1 MKFLDDYLYINIIYR
16 VILHMKIIIVEGTDR
31 TGKDTLINELKNMS
45 NHTLIIHCGKPVGN
59 TLKEQNRNQNI
70 LFNDYLKKIYEDKY
84 FGVCDLI
91 IFNRAWYGEY
101 VYGTIYRERDKEDV
115 LKMINCVEQDL
126 KLFNNAKC
134 KTKLDGVYYI
144 QLINDSTK
152 LALSN
157 DDGNSISI
165 DENNILRETSLFHEI
180 FNKSQIKKKMII
192 VNDGDKF
199 RDKNEILK
207 EALDFINQ

>member
-1 MKFLDDYLYINIIYR
+1 
-16 VILHMKIIIVEGTDR
+16 MKIIIVEGTDR

-45 NHTLIIHCGKPVGN
+45 NHALIIHCGKPVGN

-84 FGVCDLI
+84 FDVCDLI
-91 IFNRAWYGEY
+91 IFNRSWYGEY

-134 KTKLDGVYYI
+134 QTKLDGVYYI

-207 EALDFINQ
+207 EALDFINER

>member
-1 MKFLDDYLYINIIYR
+1 
-16 VILHMKIIIVEGTDR
+16 MKIIIIEGTDR

-45 NHTLIIHCGKPVGN
+45 FHTLIIHCGKPVGE
-59 TLKEQNRNQNI
+59 TLEEQNKNQDI
-70 LFNDYLKKIYEDKY
+70 LFNDYLNKLYGDKY
-84 FGVCDLI
+84 FDACDLI

-101 VYGTIYRERDKEDV
+101 VYGTIYRKRNKEDV
-115 LKMINCVEQDL
+115 LKMIDGIEQDL

-134 KTKLDGVYYI
+134 YTKLEGVYYI

-165 DENNILRETSLFHEI
+165 DENNILRETSLFYEI
-180 FNKSQIKKKMII
+180 FNKSQIKKKLI
-192 VNDGDKF
+192 VVNAGDEF

-207 EALDFINQ
+207 EALDFVNEQ

>member
-1 MKFLDDYLYINIIYR
+1 
-16 VILHMKIIIVEGTDR
+16 MKIIIIEGTDR

-45 NHTLIIHCGKPVGN
+45 FHTLIIHCGKPVGD
-59 TLKEQNRNQNI
+59 TLEEQNKNQDI
-70 LFNDYLKKIYEDKY
+70 LFNDYLNKLYGDKY
-84 FGVCDLI
+84 FDVCDLI

-101 VYGTIYRERDKEDV
+101 VYGTIYRKRNKEDV
-115 LKMINCVEQDL
+115 LKIIDGIEQDL
-126 KLFNNAKC
+126 KLFDNVKC
-134 KTKLDGVYYI
+134 YTKLEGVYYI

-165 DENNILRETSLFHEI
+165 DENNILRETSLFYEI
-180 FNKSQIKKKMII
+180 FNKSQIKKKLIV
-192 VNDGDKF
+192 VNDGDEF

-207 EALDFINQ
+207 EALDFVNEQ

>member
-1 MKFLDDYLYINIIYR
+1 
-16 VILHMKIIIVEGTDR
+16 MKIIIVEGTDR
-31 TGKDTLINELKNMS
+31 TGKDTLINELKNTS
-45 NHTLIIHCGKPVGN
+45 FHTLIVHCGKPVGD
-59 TLKEQNRNQNI
+59 TLEEQNKNQDI
-70 LFNDYLKKIYEDKY
+70 LFNDYLNKLYGDKY

-101 VYGTIYRERDKEDV
+101 VYGTIYRKRDKEDV
-115 LKMINCVEQDL
+115 LKMIDGIEQDL
-126 KLFNNAKC
+126 KLFNDAKC
-134 KTKLDGVYYI
+134 YTKLEGVYYI

-165 DENNILRETSLFHEI
+165 DENNILRETSLFYEI
-180 FNKSQIKKKMII
+180 FNKSQIKKKLIV
-192 VNDGDKF
+192 VNDDDEF

-207 EALDFINQ
+207 EALDFVNEK

>member
-1 MKFLDDYLYINIIYR
+1 
-16 VILHMKIIIVEGTDR
+16 MKIIIVEGTDR

-84 FGVCDLI
+84 FDVCDLI
-91 IFNRAWYGEY
+91 IFNRSWYGEY

-134 KTKLDGVYYI
+134 QTKLDGVYYI

-207 EALDFINQ
+207 EALDFLNE